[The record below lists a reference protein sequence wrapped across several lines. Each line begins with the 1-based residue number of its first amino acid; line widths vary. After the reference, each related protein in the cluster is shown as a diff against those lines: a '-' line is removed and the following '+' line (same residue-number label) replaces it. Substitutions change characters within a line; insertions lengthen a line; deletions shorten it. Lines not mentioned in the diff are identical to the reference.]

1 MKMRHLT
8 LLLCVSLSLTGC
20 SALLE
25 RNYATV
31 EPHSSKFWESEA
43 AGTLRAEN
51 YQDIVNDLLILIGQH
66 TESATVR
73 LYNYEDDLTVAD
85 TLEQATT
92 EVQQETP
99 MGAYAVE
106 YITASSR
113 SQRGYYEI
121 SIQVSYRRTAEQ
133 IQAVVNATS
142 TEALSAL
149 LEAALDEG
157 RTELA
162 VRVGYWGEDGQA
174 RVEETVAQLRE
185 ARGLAE
191 TPPWTISYYP
201 AQGPVGLIEFV
212 MGGDAAA
219 AAEENSENICTIPWG
234 EPVGYIE
241 DVTNGFYKIK
251 YKGQIGYAKAEYLTS
266 SDPHVYT
273 GGNPIYH
280 ISGVQNSVYL
290 RKTPSE
296 PAEYICEIPVGAA
309 VEYLGSY
316 NGYDKVYYNGMVGYV
331 TSAYVR

>member
-1 MKMRHLT
+1 MKLRHLT

-51 YQDIVNDLLILIGQH
+51 Y
-66 TESATVR
+66 
-73 LYNYEDDLTVAD
+73 EDDLTVAD

-92 EVQQETP
+92 EVRQETP

-219 AAEENSENICTIPWG
+219 AAEDNSENL
-234 EPVGYIE
+234 
-241 DVTNGFYKIK
+241 
-251 YKGQIGYAKAEYLTS
+251 AEES
-266 SDPHVYT
+266 
-273 GGNPIYH
+273 
-280 ISGVQNSVYL
+280 
-290 RKTPSE
+290 
-296 PAEYICEIPVGAA
+296 
-309 VEYLGSY
+309 
-316 NGYDKVYYNGMVGYV
+316 
-331 TSAYVR
+331 

>member
-1 MKMRHLT
+1 MKLRHLT

-113 SQRGYYEI
+113 
-121 SIQVSYRRTAEQ
+121 TAEQ

-219 AAEENSENICTIPWG
+219 AAEENSENL
-234 EPVGYIE
+234 
-241 DVTNGFYKIK
+241 
-251 YKGQIGYAKAEYLTS
+251 AEES
-266 SDPHVYT
+266 
-273 GGNPIYH
+273 
-280 ISGVQNSVYL
+280 
-290 RKTPSE
+290 
-296 PAEYICEIPVGAA
+296 
-309 VEYLGSY
+309 
-316 NGYDKVYYNGMVGYV
+316 
-331 TSAYVR
+331 

>member
-1 MKMRHLT
+1 MKLRHLT

-142 TEALSAL
+142 TEAVYSLLSTAV
-149 LEAALDEG
+149 AEG

-162 VRVGYWGEDGQA
+162 VRIGYWREDDRAQ
-174 RVEETVAQLRE
+174 VEEVVTRLRE
-185 ARGLAE
+185 ELGLTE
-191 TPPWTISYYP
+191 GPEWSVYYYP
-201 AQGPVGLIEFV
+201 AQGQVGLIEFALSGTEGDPGTAQS
-212 MGGDAAA
+212 GGETGSSG
-219 AAEENSENICTIPWG
+219 AETADEKNPENLE
-234 EPVGYIE
+234 
-241 DVTNGFYKIK
+241 
-251 YKGQIGYAKAEYLTS
+251 
-266 SDPHVYT
+266 T
-273 GGNPIYH
+273 GG
-280 ISGVQNSVYL
+280 
-290 RKTPSE
+290 
-296 PAEYICEIPVGAA
+296 
-309 VEYLGSY
+309 
-316 NGYDKVYYNGMVGYV
+316 
-331 TSAYVR
+331 

>member
-1 MKMRHLT
+1 MKGQRLAAAG
-8 LLLCVSLSLTGC
+8 LALCLLTGC
-20 SALLE
+20 APLLE
-25 RNYATV
+25 RSYTV
-31 EPHSSKFWESEA
+31 SEPHSSKLWESEA

-51 YQDIVNDLLILIGQH
+51 HQDIVNDLLILIGQH
-66 TESATVR
+66 TESAVLR
-73 LYNYEDDLTVAD
+73 LYGFEDDQAAM
-85 TLEQATT
+85 EQMDQAML

-99 MGAYAVE
+99 LGAYAVE

-133 IQAVVNATS
+133 IQAVVNPTS

-157 RTELA
+157 RAELA

-219 AAEENSENICTIPWG
+219 AAEENSENL
-234 EPVGYIE
+234 
-241 DVTNGFYKIK
+241 
-251 YKGQIGYAKAEYLTS
+251 AEES
-266 SDPHVYT
+266 
-273 GGNPIYH
+273 
-280 ISGVQNSVYL
+280 
-290 RKTPSE
+290 
-296 PAEYICEIPVGAA
+296 
-309 VEYLGSY
+309 
-316 NGYDKVYYNGMVGYV
+316 
-331 TSAYVR
+331 

>member
-1 MKMRHLT
+1 MKGQRLAAAG
-8 LLLCVSLSLTGC
+8 LALCLLTGC
-20 SALLE
+20 APLLE
-25 RNYATV
+25 RSYTV
-31 EPHSSKFWESEA
+31 SEPHSSKLWESEA

-51 YQDIVNDLLILIGQH
+51 HQDIVNDLLILIGQH
-66 TESATVR
+66 TESAVLR
-73 LYNYEDDLTVAD
+73 LYGFEDDQAAM
-85 TLEQATT
+85 EQMDQAML

-99 MGAYAVE
+99 LGAYAVE

-219 AAEENSENICTIPWG
+219 AAEENSENL
-234 EPVGYIE
+234 
-241 DVTNGFYKIK
+241 
-251 YKGQIGYAKAEYLTS
+251 AEES
-266 SDPHVYT
+266 
-273 GGNPIYH
+273 
-280 ISGVQNSVYL
+280 
-290 RKTPSE
+290 
-296 PAEYICEIPVGAA
+296 
-309 VEYLGSY
+309 
-316 NGYDKVYYNGMVGYV
+316 
-331 TSAYVR
+331 